1 MRAGR
6 PAGGA
11 GWAKRKFL
19 LRGAVAR
26 SLSEWEEVPV
36 DGCALWGS
44 YSGCGVRC
52 GMPPVDGCAL
62 WGSYSGC
69 GVRCGRATVD
79 GCALWDSSS
88 GWVCAVGGL
97 QWMRRCLL
105 RVRVTWCRVATVPG
119 ISHERDRADALQ
131 RVGVRCGI
139 SSVGMGALQLVPSGC
154 MCTVT
159 LTGSGHASLREVE
172 R

>member
-26 SLSEWEEVPV
+26 SLSEWEEV
-36 DGCALWGS
+36 
-44 YSGCGVRC
+44 
-52 GMPPVDGCAL
+52 PVDGCAL